1 MVSDITLGQ
10 YVPGKSVLHSMDPR
24 AKILCIFTFIILVF
38 CTFNYFSLGL
48 MILTTI
54 LFVLVS
60 GVKFKIYIRSLKA
73 VILIVIFT
81 SVLNLFYGSGEPI
94 FQFSFM
100 TITMQGINNSIFV
113 SLRIISL
120 ILVSSILTFTT
131 TPTDLTDALERIMKP
146 LKFFRVR
153 VSEVA
158 MMMTIA
164 LRFVPT
170 FLEETDKIMS
180 AQKSRGA
187 DLESGGITR
196 RVKALIP
203 ILIPLFVSS
212 FKRAY
217 DLAMAMECRCYQGGN
232 GRTRM
237 KVLKLS
243 KIDFIFICFTALLCL
258 GVVICNIKFPQVQ
271 R

>member
-38 CTFNYFSLGL
+38 CTLNYFSLGL
-48 MILTTI
+48 MIFTTI

-94 FQFSFM
+94 FQFGFM
-100 TITMQGINNSIFV
+100 AITMQGINNSIFV

-131 TPTDLTDALERIMKP
+131 TPPDLTDALERIMKP

-217 DLAMAMECRCYQGGN
+217 DLAIAMECRCYQGGN

>member
-10 YVPGKSVLHSMDPR
+10 YVPGKSVLHSADPR

-48 MILTTI
+48 MVLTTI
-54 LFVLVS
+54 LFVLIS

-94 FQFSFM
+94 FKLGFM

-146 LKFFRVR
+146 LKFFKVR

-170 FLEETDKIMS
+170 LLEETDKIMS

-258 GVVICNIKFPQVQ
+258 GVVICNIKFPQAQ